1 MQTNTLK
8 VSYLNELT
16 EIQSWISQLVQN
28 KILTIDQ
35 ILGQISNKE
44 QWNDLTNKIS
54 IYDFEQIKK
63 IRKQVKE
70 LIVQIEII
78 IKSKIEKGENII
90 IDNNFKDYL
99 SEMLEI
105 FEEIENI

>member
-1 MQTNTLK
+1 MQTNTLE
-8 VSYLNELT
+8 VSYLNELI

-28 KILTIDQ
+28 TILTIDQ

-44 QWNDLTNKIS
+44 QGNDLTNKIS
-54 IYDFEQIKK
+54 IYDFEQIEK
-63 IRKQVKE
+63 IRKQVE
-70 LIVQIEII
+70 VLIVQIELV

-99 SEMLEI
+99 SEMLKI